1 MISSPSPTTSTSPAI
16 AAKPLWSDNENENSA
31 SPPLS
36 PKRSFAQDDIP
47 QLDSKRRHVYAEIQA
62 PRRAPLDPLSASD
75 LDNRRNRDP
84 RWITSSTHRSLTTSS
99 SVPDLRSFRLGQPV
113 TSCGQQTS
121 ATTGTPIH
129 SASVCSWP
137 PLTSTSSAGSS
148 SHSNRS
154 GPHGLQGDILL
165 YSSDVKKPSRA
176 SFTGPTSTQWP
187 PQGSTHLKSTTT
199 MIKPTRTHG
208 WKSENVL
215 QPIKSRTNS
224 LPYMRRP
231 PGDLWQSDSP
241 ASSLST
247 PLEPRSGSEPPRMV
261 YRLVNDSDSLL
272 YSTAPL
278 TPPGLP
284 PHRSELRRSSSDPN
298 LLARAPISLSLA
310 SGSQPLHASE
320 QAKSVAPIGA
330 ERSRVVSMTPLKS
343 RPQDP
348 KLMPASTTEPND
360 PSRYLWYPPFLS
372 PRLQAKWKGPMSSSE
387 NSLPDNPVEE
397 LRVTQ
402 VSREDFE
409 RFLRQATKN
418 KHASKIISPLSPLRT
433 PVPAL
438 SLTADSA
445 YQSCMPS
452 TFNKPS
458 PRYIKGPE
466 KRLRTLCDSYQPHDL
481 DSTCVHCQECKRDT
495 VGKRLLVSRYHQQ
508 HSHPKRSQLL
518 PFPSCNTT
526 NSLVRSDYGEVMMIE
541 GDEDERSLWDE
552 VAAVTSTA
560 PLPFSRTGSSCAV
573 VAAPNLRSP
582 PASPRLSDLRAF
594 DDGGHDGS
602 GDGYP
607 EIPDEDLLTNE
618 SLTLFRERIN
628 S

>member
-1 MISSPSPTTSTSPAI
+1 MISSPSPTTSTSRAI
-16 AAKPLWSDNENENSA
+16 VAKPLWSDNENENSA

-36 PKRSFAQDDIP
+36 PKRSFAQDDVS
-47 QLDSKRRHVYAEIQA
+47 QFDSKRRHVHAESQA

-75 LDNRRNRDP
+75 LENRRNRDP
-84 RWITSSTHRSLTTSS
+84 RWVTSSTHRSLTTSS

-113 TSCGQQTS
+113 TSCGQQSS
-121 ATTGTPIH
+121 ATTGTPTH
-129 SASVCSWP
+129 SAAVCSWP
-137 PLTSTSSAGSS
+137 PLTSASSAGSS
-148 SHSNRS
+148 SHSNHS
-154 GPHGLQGDILL
+154 GPHGLQGDSLL

-176 SFTGPTSTQWP
+176 ASTGPTSTQWP
-187 PQGSTHLKSTTT
+187 PQGSTHLKSAPT

-215 QPIKSRTNS
+215 QPIKSRTS
-224 LPYMRRP
+224 PIPYVRRP
-231 PGDLWQSDSP
+231 PGELWQSDSP
-241 ASSLST
+241 VSSSST
-247 PLEPRSGSEPPRMV
+247 SLEPRSGSESPRMV
-261 YRLVNDSDSLL
+261 YRLVNDSNSLP
-272 YSTAPL
+272 YSAAPL

-298 LLARAPISLSLA
+298 LLARVPISLSLA
-310 SGSQPLHASE
+310 SGSQPLRASE
-320 QAKSVAPIGA
+320 QAKSVVPIGA

-343 RPQDP
+343 RLQHP
-348 KLMPASTTEPND
+348 KPMPAPTTDHND
-360 PSRYLWYPPFLS
+360 PSRYLWYPPLLS
-372 PRLQAKWKGPMSSSE
+372 PRLQAKWKGPVSSSE
-387 NSLPDNPVEE
+387 DKSFDNPVE
-397 LRVTQ
+397 LGATK

-409 RFLRQATKN
+409 RLLRQATKN

-433 PVPAL
+433 PAPAL
-438 SLTADSA
+438 SLTSDSA
-445 YQSCMPS
+445 YRSCMPS

-458 PRYIKGPE
+458 PRYFKGPE

-495 VGKRLLVSRYHQQ
+495 VGKRLLVSRYHEQ
-508 HSHPKRSQLL
+508 HFHSTRTQLL
-518 PFPSCNTT
+518 PFPSYNTT
-526 NSLVRSDYGEVMMIE
+526 NSLVRSDLGEVMMIE

-573 VAAPNLRSP
+573 AAATNLRSP
-582 PASPRLSDLRAF
+582 PASPRLRDLRAF

-607 EIPDEDLLTNE
+607 EIPDEDVLTNE
-618 SLTLFRERIN
+618 SLTLFREV
-628 S
+628 SAY